1 MQSSSHS
8 KNHSIPVAKTSL
20 PQKKKKSI
28 RRRRVD
34 LPCGCSYYISINCH
48 DHGFTHRGIHHCGS
62 SREWRIYLGNSKSP
76 VFQIFATR
84 QQALPNTTRHHQDSN
99 TIQSQPAES
108 PGTSQVFSNFQN
120 LDGLTPSD
128 WDFLESLQN
137 PGP

>member
-20 PQKKKKSI
+20 PQKKKKGI

-48 DHGFTHRGIHHCGS
+48 DHGFTHRGVHHCAS
-62 SREWRIYLGNSKSP
+62 SGEWRVYLGGSKSP
-76 VFQIFATR
+76 VFHNIETR
-84 QQALPNTTRHHQDSN
+84 QQTIPHQSRHHQDSN
-99 TIQSQPAES
+99 TIQPQPAES
-108 PGTSQVFSNFQN
+108 SGTSQVFSNFPN

-128 WDFLESLQN
+128 WDFLE
-137 PGP
+137 GF